1 MMKDAAFWTSLSHAL
16 IAIGL
21 VLMGAAVFLFYKM
34 RLHKYIAIRQRQRMM
49 GMPPAKKERR
59 KNRKKTTEEQAK
71 DRTGEGQTDNAE
83 PSGPVNSEEDVDGHD
98 GTTNLAVADEDGH
111 DGTTSLSGSDE
122 DGDGGDETTYL
133 TDEEKED
140 SPSEGHSITE
150 ELDELDEFDDQ
161 PGTTLLDKEQKE
173 EADRLENGGTWI
185 PASKTFRITKTV
197 IITHGKEGVK
207 NNG

>member
-49 GMPPAKKERR
+49 GMPPAKKEKR

-71 DRTGEGQTDNAE
+71 DRTGKDQADTAE
-83 PSGPVNSEEDVDGHD
+83 PSSPVNSEEDVDGHD
-98 GTTNLAVADEDGH
+98 ETTNIAVTDEDGH

>member
-21 VLMGAAVFLFYKM
+21 VLIGAAVFLFYKM

-49 GMPPAKKERR
+49 GMPPAKKEKR

-71 DRTGEGQTDNAE
+71 DRTGKGQADTTE
-83 PSGPVNSEEDVDGHD
+83 PSSPVNNEEDVDGHD
-98 GTTNLAVADEDGH
+98 ETTNIAVTDEDGH
-111 DGTTSLSGSDE
+111 DGTTSLSGSDKN
-122 DGDGGDETTYL
+122 GDGGDETTYL
-133 TDEEKED
+133 TDEEKEN
-140 SPSEGHSITE
+140 SPSEGHGITE